1 MSLRRYQ
8 KSKNNSKD
16 NPEIYF
22 RMIQADILK
31 LKTDVSEIKGKLK
44 VYDKILA
51 FILSI
56 ISAIFIKLVFL
67 SWNPNDF

>member
-1 MSLRRYQ
+1 VGKMKR
-8 KSKNNSKD
+8 KSKHHDND

-22 RMIQADILK
+22 KLLQSDILQ
-31 LKTDVSEIKGKLK
+31 LKTDVGEIKGKLK

-56 ISAIFIKLVFL
+56 ISAIFIKIVFL
-67 SWNPNDF
+67 S

>member
-1 MSLRRYQ
+1 MRR
-8 KSKNNSKD
+8 KNKD

-22 RMIQADILK
+22 KLLQSDIIQ

-56 ISAIFIKLVFL
+56 ISAIFIKVVFL
-67 SWNPNDF
+67 S

>member
-1 MSLRRYQ
+1 MVRKD
-8 KSKNNSKD
+8 KSRSKEEKNN

-22 RMIQADILK
+22 KLIQSDILQ
-31 LKTDVSEIKGKLK
+31 LKTDVSEIKGRLK

-56 ISAIFIKLVFL
+56 ISAIFIKIVFL
-67 SWNPNDF
+67 S

>member
-1 MSLRRYQ
+1 
-8 KSKNNSKD
+8 
-16 NPEIYF
+16 
-22 RMIQADILK
+22 MIQADILK

-67 SWNPNDF
+67 S

>member
-1 MSLRRYQ
+1 MIR
-8 KSKNNSKD
+8 KVKNNHKNKEKNN

-22 RMIQADILK
+22 KLLQSDILQ

-44 VYDKILA
+44 VYDKILV

-56 ISAIFIKLVFL
+56 ISAIFIKVVFL
-67 SWNPNDF
+67 S

>member
-1 MSLRRYQ
+1 MVNVKRYK
-8 KSKNNSKD
+8 KSNHYDSN

-22 RMIQADILK
+22 KLLQSDILQ
-31 LKTDVSEIKGKLK
+31 LKADVSEIKGKLK

-56 ISAIFIKLVFL
+56 ISAIFIKVVFL
-67 SWNPNDF
+67 S

>member
-1 MSLRRYQ
+1 MRR
-8 KSKNNSKD
+8 KNND
-16 NPEIYF
+16 NPEIYLKLL
-22 RMIQADILK
+22 QSDILQ

-56 ISAIFIKLVFL
+56 ISAIFIKVVFL
-67 SWNPNDF
+67 S